1 MRIKLLTLLAL
12 LGNAVPIAGQENPR
26 EPAKTGSVAG
36 VVIDEKSGDPV
47 AKALVILRR
56 DQEGGIGEITS
67 ADGKFTLR
75 DVDPGTYVLAVQRD
89 GYVVARRGQSQTVN
103 VQAGQITS
111 EVKLKLL
118 RTGAISGRILDAD
131 GDPISGVN
139 VVLSAVRAR
148 KGARSATAYA
158 TTNDRG
164 EYRAFHIAPG
174 EYRVS
179 ATYTPTRR
187 HDGVRMQ
194 RPARADPTS
203 GGEAYPNVYYPG
215 TVETRQA
222 AVVKVEPGAELPGI
236 DLQLVRMHGVRVRGR
251 VTTPSDSS
259 PAPLFQMVAL
269 VPKGW

>member
-1 MRIKLLTLLAL
+1 MRIRLLTAAAL
-12 LGNAVPIAGQENPR
+12 LGTAAHIAGQENPV
-26 EPAKTGSVAG
+26 EPPKTGSVAG
-36 VVIDEKSGDPV
+36 VVIDEKSGDRV
-47 AKALVILRR
+47 AKAVIILRR
-56 DQEGGIGEITS
+56 GEEGGIGGITG

-75 DVDPGTYVLAVQRD
+75 DVDPGTYVLAVERD
-89 GYVVARRGQSQTVN
+89 GYVVARGQSQTVN
-103 VQAGQITS
+103 VQAGQTTS
-111 EVKLKLL
+111 DVKMKLL

-194 RPARADPTS
+194 RPARADP
-203 GGEAYPNVYYPG
+203 
-215 TVETRQA
+215 
-222 AVVKVEPGAELPGI
+222 
-236 DLQLVRMHGVRVRGR
+236 
-251 VTTPSDSS
+251 
-259 PAPLFQMVAL
+259 
-269 VPKGW
+269 